1 MARTVRGAAGTSW
14 ARYVRVA
21 LECLFFTHT
30 KGQSSLEDAV
40 LPAFYFL
47 NKWPIWLRKWQS
59 SSEPLNQLINSSTYN
74 PNQEPHHC
82 TYPRQ
87 GTGLDSRQRKH
98 RKQEE
103 RASTG
108 QCQTTVQETSANLL
122 PDCGW
127 ITLPLPHYSNR
138 ARYTWIQLRTIPE
151 IRRSLL
157 RKWRM
162 SGNSTK
168 RQAVALSQQGWLGL
182 QWRFLLVCRKSLQ
195 AAQKTQR
202 QRLCFLLNRYLF
214 FFLYCSYLGVIFRCC
229 GLPLNNSCCYMLKTN

>member
-1 MARTVRGAAGTSW
+1 MSV
-14 ARYVRVA
+14 
-21 LECLFFTHT
+21 FTHT
-30 KGQSSLEDAV
+30 EGQSSSEDAI

-47 NKWPIWLRKWQS
+47 NKWPVWLRKWQS

-74 PNQEPHHC
+74 PNQLPQHC

-87 GTGLDSRQRKH
+87 GTGLDSRQRKP

-108 QCQTTVQETSANLL
+108 QCQNNSAGNLCKSASGL
-122 PDCGW
+122 WMDRSPH
-127 ITLPLPHYSNR
+127 PLHYSNR

-151 IRRSLL
+151 IQRSLL

-168 RQAVALSQQGWLGL
+168 QQAVAISQQGWLCL
-182 QWRFLLVCRKSLQ
+182 
-195 AAQKTQR
+195 
-202 QRLCFLLNRYLF
+202 
-214 FFLYCSYLGVIFRCC
+214 
-229 GLPLNNSCCYMLKTN
+229 